1 MRTEQDTEPTLF
13 PPAGLPRHLVNTSV
27 ANEQKPGCPRTGPA
41 GKQWNGILPPHPRT
55 REWDRKKEKPGETT
69 KPSYTENSQQEVAT
83 VYSKIQKKRRKMK
96 ICTMPPPSPRYTKQ
110 TKGHVG
116 NTGFDHR
123 PTGWEANGALWD
135 KKALQGRKRAR
146 AELKLNW
153 EESMWQ
159 SIKAA
164 LWNWTWKA
172 LSRTWRECSIQLLNK
187 RRHTK
192 MTDNRSH
199 FSKEEIKKMRPEV
212 ATDSYNW
219 QNLL

>member
-1 MRTEQDTEPTLF
+1 MSRSQAVHVLALQANSEMGYFLLTPEQGNETGKRRSQERPPNQVILKIHSKREPLNI
-13 PPAGLPRHLVNTSV
+13 PKS
-27 ANEQKPGCPRTGPA
+27 
-41 GKQWNGILPPHPRT
+41 
-55 REWDRKKEKPGETT
+55 RKKEEKCR
-69 KPSYTENSQQEVAT
+69 YA
-83 VYSKIQKKRRKMK
+83 
-96 ICTMPPPSPRYTKQ
+96 PPPSPRYTKQ

-172 LSRTWRECSIQLLNK
+172 LSRTWRECSIQLSNE

-192 MTDNRSH
+192 MTDNRLH